1 MALRKFNSNGIDV
14 LNLSNTTISTS
25 NTTGTLTVA
34 GGVGISGNL
43 YASTVYASNYYYTGS
58 LSGISLGVNI
68 LNDISNQFN
77 GVTSHFQ
84 LKLEQSAINISA
96 DSKDFEVIVDG
107 KRLNPYVTRYTYP
120 WLTPYDSFKGFRV
133 RRFTNSSN
141 TTSNYVTIYN
151 APYRGDSSLISLRTP
166 LSTTQTTRYPFSATT
181 IALGD

>member
-14 LNLSNTTISTS
+14 LNLANNTISTS

-34 GGVGISGNL
+34 GGVGIGGNL
-43 YASTVYASNYYYTGS
+43 YATSVYASNYYYAGS
-58 LSGISLGVNI
+58 LSFGTNI

-77 GVTSHFQ
+77 GTSTHFQ
-84 LKLEQSAINISA
+84 LKLEQSGINITA

-107 KRLNPYVTRYTYP
+107 RRLNPYVTRYTYP

-133 RRFTNSSN
+133 RTFTDSSN
-141 TTSNYVTIYN
+141 TTSNYITIYN
-151 APYRGDSSLISLRTP
+151 APYTGDSSTISIRTP

>member
-14 LNLSNTTISTS
+14 LALSNTTSSTS

-34 GGVGISGNL
+34 GGVGVAGNL
-43 YASTVYASNYYYTGS
+43 YATSVYATNYYYTNPSVSFGTT
-58 LSGISLGVNI
+58 I
-68 LNDISNQFN
+68 LNDISNQFD

-84 LKLEQSAINISA
+84 LKTEQSGINIAA

-107 KRLNPYVTRYTYP
+107 RRLNPYVTRYAYP

-133 RRFTNSSN
+133 RTFLDSANV
-141 TTSNYVTIYN
+141 TSNYVTIYN
-151 APYRGDSSLISLRTP
+151 APYTGDSSTISLRTP
-166 LSTTQTTRYPFSATT
+166 TSTTQTTRYPFSATT